1 MDNEMQ
7 ETIEQL
13 SDVIPNEFL
22 KKPYKIEDYITDT
35 GFTDYESDIKD
46 IKLETKTAS
55 ELIFKVTIKKQAAT
69 EKWML
74 SKTRSGHT
82 LVTNFY
88 RNRQEYVAAPYDQY
102 VDENSPHYTG
112 KCDIKKCFNVIDIVQ
127 KIWKSSEYS
136 FFN

>member
-1 MDNEMQ
+1 MDKEMQ

-13 SDVIPNEFL
+13 LDVIPNGFHR
-22 KKPYKIEDYITDT
+22 KPYKIEDYITDT

-55 ELIFKVTIKKQAAT
+55 ELIFKVTIKKQAVT

-112 KCDIKKCFNVIDIVQ
+112 KCDIKKCFNVIDIVR
-127 KIWKSSEYS
+127 KIWKSSENSIY
-136 FFN
+136 